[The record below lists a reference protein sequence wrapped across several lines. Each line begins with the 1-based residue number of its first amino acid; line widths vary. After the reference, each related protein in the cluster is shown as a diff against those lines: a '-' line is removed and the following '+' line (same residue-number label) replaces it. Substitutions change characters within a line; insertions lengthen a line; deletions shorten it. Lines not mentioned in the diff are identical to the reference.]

1 MPDCHHMKKG
11 DEYECRE
18 CGLKIRVVHE
28 CHACG
33 HEDCDHPDHDDH
45 TCAFRCCGK
54 DLQPVT

>member
-1 MPDCHHMKKG
+1 MKKG
-11 DEYECRE
+11 DEFECRE

-33 HEDCDHPDHDDH
+33 REDCDHPDHDDH

-54 DLQPVT
+54 DLQPVTR